1 MTGPETLPPL
11 LLAYVG
17 DAVYE
22 LYVRCKLVSSGA
34 KPLRRLHRETVR
46 HVGAAG
52 QSEALRLLLPH
63 LTEQEAAMVRYGRN
77 SKSRVPKSASM
88 SAYRQATGLETLF
101 GYLYLKGDLPR
112 IVTLL
117 ELINPEEEQK

>member
-22 LYVRCKLVSSGA
+22 LYVRCKLLNGGP
-34 KPLRRLHRETVR
+34 KPLRSLHRETVR

-52 QSEALRLLLPH
+52 QSEALRRLLPH
-63 LTEQEAAMVRYGRN
+63 LTERERDIVRYGRN

-88 SAYRQATGLETLF
+88 TAYRQATGLETLF
-101 GYLYLKGDLPR
+101 GCLYLQGDLPR
-112 IVTLL
+112 IDALL
-117 ELINPEEEQK
+117 ELINLKEERK